1 MDMEQSSFS
10 QQEITEISDLLKVIS
25 EPKRLLL
32 LDQIISGVHCNCDL
46 GKSLNMAPNLISHH
60 LGVLR
65 DAGLVNIDRDPSD
78 SRWVYY
84 SIDIKALENLKQ
96 SLESFFNIERIQ
108 PRRITCGPQVV
119 LSQDKK

>member
-1 MDMEQSSFS
+1 MKTHSFS
-10 QQEITEISDLLKVIS
+10 HQEIIEISDLLKVIS

-32 LDQIISGVHCNCDL
+32 LDQIINGVHCNCDL

-65 DAGLVNIDRDPSD
+65 DAGLVNVDRDPGD

-84 SIDIKALENLKQ
+84 SIDTTALVNLKQ
-96 SLESFFNIERIQ
+96 ILERFLNSERIQ
-108 PRRITCGPQVV
+108 PRRLSCGPQVV
-119 LSQDKK
+119 LDQL

>member
-1 MDMEQSSFS
+1 MKTQSFS
-10 QQEITEISDLLKVIS
+10 QQEISDISDLLKVIS

-32 LDQIISGVHCNCDL
+32 LDQIINGVHCNCDL

-84 SIDIKALENLKQ
+84 SIDTKRLESLKQ
-96 SLESFFNIERIQ
+96 ILARFFNTERIQ
-108 PRRITCGPQVV
+108 PRRLSCGPQFA
-119 LSQDKK
+119 LDQQQK

>member
-1 MDMEQSSFS
+1 MYIKTLSFS
-10 QQEITEISDLLKVIS
+10 QQEISEISDLLKVIS

-46 GKSLNMAPNLISHH
+46 GKSLNIAPNLISHH

-65 DAGLVNIDRDPSD
+65 NAGLVTVDRDPTD

-84 SIDIKALENLKQ
+84 SINTKALENIKQ
-96 SLESFFNIERIQ
+96 ILASFFNPDRIQ
-108 PRRITCGPQVV
+108 PRRITCGPQIA
-119 LSQDKK
+119 LDQQ